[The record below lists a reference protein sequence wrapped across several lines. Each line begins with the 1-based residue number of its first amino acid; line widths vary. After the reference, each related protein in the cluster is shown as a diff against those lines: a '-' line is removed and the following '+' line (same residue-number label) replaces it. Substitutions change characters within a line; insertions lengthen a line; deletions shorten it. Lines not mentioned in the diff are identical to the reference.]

1 MSLFC
6 LKRRMKIKNSKEQLK
21 QKLDEKISKEYEDYK
36 GEILK
41 KGPDEVFREAYK
53 ISALYDIAEYIYQ
66 TSFSVPEMHLF
77 LKEKCLLESLY
88 QEWLEIDDSRMEE
101 IGNMVNEYKD
111 YLKKTEKLIWRNE
124 R

>member
-1 MSLFC
+1 M
-6 LKRRMKIKNSKEQLK
+6 KRRMKIKNSKEQLK

-36 GEILK
+36 EEILK
-41 KGPDEVFREAYK
+41 KGPDK

-77 LKEKCLLESLY
+77 LKETCLLESLY

>member
-1 MSLFC
+1 
-6 LKRRMKIKNSKEQLK
+6 
-21 QKLDEKISKEYEDYK
+21 
-36 GEILK
+36 
-41 KGPDEVFREAYK
+41 
-53 ISALYDIAEYIYQ
+53 
-66 TSFSVPEMHLF
+66 MHLF